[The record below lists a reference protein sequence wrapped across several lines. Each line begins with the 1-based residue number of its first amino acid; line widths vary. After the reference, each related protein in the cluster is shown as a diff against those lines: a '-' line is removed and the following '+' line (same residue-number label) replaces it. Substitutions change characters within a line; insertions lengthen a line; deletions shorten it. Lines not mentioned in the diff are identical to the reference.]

1 FSAVGSL
8 KNRSA
13 TKRTSGPPRRSN
25 IVRVRWGWVGA
36 AWLERIVL
44 AGWAG
49 ARVAERI
56 VEDDEPAERGA
67 KDDRTLDPENV
78 AESPQVVGPLVEVPP
93 FRCPGLAAAV
103 SPVVVVHDLGDL
115 SQRRITRLEGCVVE
129 SGAAVHDDDRGPL
142 PHGHSVRYELGTVD
156 VDEEPH
162 VTDGNEHD
170 ESRLTG

>member
-1 FSAVGSL
+1 LRTTNPPNEVPKTIG
-8 KNRSA
+8 RSIP
-13 TKRTSGPPRRSN
+13 RTSQ
-25 IVRVRWGWVGA
+25 RV
-36 AWLERIVL
+36 
-44 AGWAG
+44 
-49 ARVAERI
+49 
-56 VEDDEPAERGA
+56 
-67 KDDRTLDPENV
+67 
-78 AESPQVVGPLVEVPP
+78 QVVGPLVEVPP

-103 SPVVVVHDLGDL
+103 PPVVVVHDLGDL

-129 SGAAVHDDDRGPL
+129 SRAAVHDDDRRPL